1 MLTTGSEFPLPQPSE
16 TNGALQARLAGFNA
30 RLNTTAQSL
39 FQNFLLLLVAGGVSP
54 VAILAA
60 LAIGPERKRVEEI

>member
-39 FQNFLLLLVAGGVSP
+39 FQNFLLVAGGVSP